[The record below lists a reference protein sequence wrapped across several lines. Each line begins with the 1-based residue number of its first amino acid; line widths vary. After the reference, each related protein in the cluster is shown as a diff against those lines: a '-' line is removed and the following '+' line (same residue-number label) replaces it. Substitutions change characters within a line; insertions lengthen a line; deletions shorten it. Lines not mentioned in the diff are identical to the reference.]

1 MKLLSLALGMFA
13 VGVDGFVV
21 AGILRPISSDLGV
34 SVASAGLLETSFALS
49 IAVLAPLLVTA
60 LGSVPPRLT
69 LTASLAAFT
78 VFNILA
84 AVSPWFWL
92 LLVARVLAGLSV
104 GVFQAVAPMV
114 ASMTAPKDGQ
124 GSALAVVTSG
134 MTAGIVLGVPI
145 GIFVTNQFDWRFSFW
160 LVALLG
166 AVAAIACST
175 QFAEVPGPPP
185 TPLRERVSVAAHPSV
200 LLMLGSIT
208 VWMLGGYVLYVFMG
222 PMLQGVANVSG
233 SALPWIFFGFGVAS
247 VVGNLAGGRALDRWG
262 AAAALIVGLTGGGL
276 GLFLTSLLHTSQTG
290 VILAV
295 LLWSTAGWMLTPPQ
309 QARLLRLGP
318 HLAPVLMSLNASAMY
333 LGMGL
338 GGLVGGLVL
347 RTGALH
353 DLGWVGGIFEV
364 IAIVMVVIQ
373 HRRRMTQPLTPR
385 SPVTPTQ
392 E

>member
-60 LGSVPPRLT
+60 LGSGPPRLT

-262 AAAALIVGLTGGGL
+262 AAAALIIGLTGGGPATHL
-276 GLFLTSLLHTSQTG
+276 SDWRHSGGPSLVNSGLDATPTP
-290 VILAV
+290 
-295 LLWSTAGWMLTPPQ
+295 AGQTPPTRPTPSPCTHVPKCVGNVPRHGPGWIGRR
-309 QARLLRLGP
+309 ARPAHRRTTRPRLGWRDFRS
-318 HLAPVLMSLNASAMY
+318 HRNRDGRDSAPSQNDAAAYSPQSSHAY
-333 LGMGL
+333 SG
-338 GGLVGGLVL
+338 
-347 RTGALH
+347 
-353 DLGWVGGIFEV
+353 
-364 IAIVMVVIQ
+364 VV
-373 HRRRMTQPLTPR
+373 
-385 SPVTPTQ
+385 
-392 E
+392 